1 MRDVQCFFLGFV
13 ALTSLIQGVLI
24 IQVSGRSLGSLV
36 KFLSSEVPFG
46 SETNCMEIVPFI
58 RFEFA
63 AS

>member
-1 MRDVQCFFLGFV
+1 MRDVLCLFQGSV
-13 ALTSLIQGVLI
+13 ALTSLILGVLV

-46 SETNCMEIVPFI
+46 SETNCIEIVPFI
-58 RFEFA
+58 RSEFA